1 MGDGTAE
8 PFSQDQILRREQ
20 GQGKN
25 NFPCSADHEQD
36 WQSHTRLIHSAMIA
50 IHAYMWNS
58 ALPNAD
64 VAGVTAT
71 PHNCSYTYTQYPV
84 NCSCTYTYTQLLL
97 HLHSI
102 AANNSDD
109 SSTTDTA
116 TTASGYRSCA
126 LPCRTTRFSPAL
138 GPFQTLATSTHT
150 PPTMPAAVVSSRWF
164 SLALP

>member
-1 MGDGTAE
+1 MSRLTRGRTAE
-8 PFSQDQILRREQ
+8 PFSRDQILRREQ

-36 WQSHTRLIHSAMIA
+36 WQPYPVDPYSAMIA
-50 IHAYMWNS
+50 IHAYMGNS

-84 NCSCTYTYTQLLL
+84 TTFTGR
-97 HLHSI
+97 
-102 AANNSDD
+102 AANNSND

-138 GPFQTLATSTHT
+138 GPFQTLAASTHT
-150 PPTMPAAVVSSRWF
+150 PTPTMLLIAAVVSSRWF
-164 SLALP
+164 SLALL